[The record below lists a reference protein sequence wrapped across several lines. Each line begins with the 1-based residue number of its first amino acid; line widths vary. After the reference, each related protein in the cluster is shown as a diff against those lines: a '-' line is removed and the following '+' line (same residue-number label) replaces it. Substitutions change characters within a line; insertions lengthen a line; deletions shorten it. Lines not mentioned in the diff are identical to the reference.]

1 VTVANTTLVNGSGL
15 ASNYILTQ
23 PTAATANITRK
34 ALAITGMAAIN
45 KTYDG
50 STVAWLTGGLLNT
63 GIEGET
69 LSFTGQSG
77 TFADNNVANGMA
89 VTVVNTTLVN
99 GSGLA
104 SNYSLTQPTVA
115 AANITA
121 MPVVPVII
129 DSSSQVSD
137 DILTAAPVF
146 TVAVQ
151 SRITQLTSN
160 ALSLLVNPST
170 TNTVIPSSS
179 ATMSNDNLGP
189 TLKVTNGGILL
200 PANQP
205 DMTEEEKDA

>member
-1 VTVANTTLVNGSGL
+1 
-15 ASNYILTQ
+15 
-23 PTAATANITRK
+23 
-34 ALAITGMAAIN
+34 
-45 KTYDG
+45 
-50 STVAWLTGGLLNT
+50 
-63 GIEGET
+63 
-69 LSFTGQSG
+69 
-77 TFADNNVANGMA
+77 
-89 VTVVNTTLVN
+89 
-99 GSGLA
+99 
-104 SNYSLTQPTVA
+104 
-115 AANITA
+115 
-121 MPVVPVII
+121 
-129 DSSSQVSD
+129 
-137 DILTAAPVF
+137 VF